1 VIALYQTT
9 YCISNRCIINVH
21 DAAAGGGDD
30 DDDGYDCVLIVL
42 EVLMAVVQSI

>member
-1 VIALYQTT
+1 MK

-21 DAAAGGGDD
+21 DAAAAGGDDGD

>member
-1 VIALYQTT
+1 MT

-21 DAAAGGGDD
+21 DTAAAGGD